1 MKAHIDRVG
10 PALAVLWRQFRE
22 WEHTIIWISANGTM
36 KRWHI
41 ASKCKALIKHDR
53 IVRGDQP

>member
-1 MKAHIDRVG
+1 MITHMERTG
-10 PALAVLWRQFRE
+10 RALAILWRQFRE
-22 WEHTIIWISANGTM
+22 WENTMPWISGNGTM

-53 IVRGDQP
+53 VMRGDI

>member
-1 MKAHIDRVG
+1 MSDHIKRVG
-10 PALAVLWRQFRE
+10 RALAILWRQFRE
-22 WEHTIIWISANGTM
+22 WEHTTAWIAGNGTM

-53 IVRGDQP
+53 VMRGEA

>member
-1 MKAHIDRVG
+1 MSQHIEITGR
-10 PALAVLWRQFRE
+10 ALAVLWRQFRE
-22 WEHTIIWISANGTM
+22 WDSTIPWNSKNGTM

-53 IVRGDQP
+53 VLRGDQP